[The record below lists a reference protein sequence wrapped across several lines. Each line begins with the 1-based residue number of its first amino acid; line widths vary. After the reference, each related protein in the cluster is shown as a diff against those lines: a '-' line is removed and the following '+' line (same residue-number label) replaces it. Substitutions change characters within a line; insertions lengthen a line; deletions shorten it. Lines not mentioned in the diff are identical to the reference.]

1 MKVMRLLAIGC
12 LVGIL
17 SACAS
22 TPVTFNPSESQA
34 MNIARA
40 GGIDFKLKD
49 IEVPK
54 DTVNG
59 IVESSGY
66 GFAMAASGYNA
77 PIPGFSRMEMA
88 GMNFASWAFSPK
100 AQSSR
105 NSLFAWMPKEYVG
118 SGEEPVDKLADLI
131 LTATGQVV
139 EELGYDAAKSI
150 ANGGKNKSGLAVY
163 FRVKDKPEDER
174 CKNSPTRSTCWISFG
189 LREPRSISRT
199 PDFVGSTSEAYFF
212 NPSSGVYS
220 SYKFPRNNTGINELE
235 FLQKL
240 SAKLPE
246 WVYFYAAPN
255 KLYFGPDQVMKVPV
269 IINKGNILYF
279 VTPPASS

>member
-1 MKVMRLLAIGC
+1 MARLLAIGC
-12 LVGIL
+12 LAGML
-17 SACAS
+17 GACAS
-22 TPVTFNPSESQA
+22 TPVSFNPDESKA

-49 IEVPK
+49 TEVPK

-59 IVESSGY
+59 IVDSAGY

-77 PIPGFSRMEMA
+77 PLPGFSRGEMA
-88 GMNFASWAFSPK
+88 SMNFAAWLLSPE

-105 NSLFAWMPKEYVG
+105 NSMFAWMPKEYVG
-118 SGEEPVDKLADLI
+118 SDEEPVDKLADLI
-131 LTATGQVV
+131 LEATGEVV
-139 EELGYDAAKSI
+139 EEMGYEAAKSI
-150 ANGGKNKSGLAVY
+150 ANGGKDKSGLAVY
-163 FRVKDKPEDER
+163 FRVKDKPEDEH

-189 LREPRSISRT
+189 IRDPKSRSKS
-199 PDFVGSTSEAYFF
+199 PNFVGTSGGSYFF

-220 SYKFPRNNTGINELE
+220 SYKFPQENTGINELE

-246 WVYFYAAPN
+246 WVYFYAAPG
-255 KLYFGPDQVMKVPV
+255 KLYFGPDQEMKIPV
-269 IINKGNILYF
+269 IVNDGKVLYF
-279 VTPPASS
+279 VKPAR